1 MSSEEKI
8 LAILEKQGAALDK
21 AVVVVEQMQGDIL
34 ELKQGQAETNR
45 RLEKLEQGQTKL
57 EQGQVRLESEV
68 TRIRQSVA
76 TIEVEHGK
84 SLGALHDGYS
94 LVYEGMKY
102 ITPIVENTA
111 EKVSVIEAAVSINTD
126 RIKVLE
132 PVI

>member
-1 MSSEEKI
+1 MSNDNKI
-8 LAILEKQGAALDK
+8 LAILEKQGALL
-21 AVVVVEQMQGDIL
+21 EQIQSEQKL
-34 ELKQGQAETNR
+34 TNQ
-45 RLEKLEQGQTKL
+45 RLEKLEQGQVIL
-57 EQGQVRLESEV
+57 ETEV

-102 ITPIVENTA
+102 ITPIVEKTA

-126 RIKVLE
+126 RIKALE
-132 PVI
+132 PAI